1 MKKKR
6 ITLIAA
12 GLVLLTVLSLA
23 FIFIA
28 PPYLQRYA
36 VRNQYGSLEDWAEY
50 VRREDARFWTETN
63 SDELAEIIHTPADS
77 DLIFASNELVEIF
90 DDIHVV
96 GVYGVTDW
104 RMYLNVFS
112 RERVLTKETASNT
125 EDINDVYK
133 YRLRIHN
140 AEDSS
145 LPESMHQNLLYAI
158 TPVLGG
164 FRSDIEIQSPVYLE
178 NDKITLTIEYGE
190 AYELEKTI
198 TVPVQTLQYKDG

>member
-63 SDELAEIIHTPADS
+63 SDELAEIIHAPADS

-145 LPESMHQNLLYAI
+145 LPESMHQHLLYAI

-164 FRSDIEIQSPVYLE
+164 FRSDIEIQSPAYLE

-198 TVPVQTLQYKDG
+198 TVPVETLQYKDG